1 LGTNLN
7 VVGKSIAAAIQ
18 LHIQGP
24 LGPRIKEI
32 SIFSSFCTLAH
43 FLPIYAVLVKFM

>member
-1 LGTNLN
+1 MIML
-7 VVGKSIAAAIQ
+7 AAAIQ

-43 FLPIYAVLVKFM
+43 FLPIYAVLVKFFNLGTTLRP